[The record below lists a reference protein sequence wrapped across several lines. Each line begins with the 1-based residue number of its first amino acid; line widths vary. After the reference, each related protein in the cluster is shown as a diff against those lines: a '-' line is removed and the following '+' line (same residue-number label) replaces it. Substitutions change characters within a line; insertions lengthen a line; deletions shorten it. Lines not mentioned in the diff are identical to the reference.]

1 MALRLQTVKVNT
13 RKMDTE
19 LPAEITSQR
28 RKKSILIAALL
39 AFLLIAAVFGL
50 RSFFKSSL
58 DQSDIT
64 TAKVEIGNVENT
76 LTASGEVLPEFEEVI
91 TSPIN
96 ASIQSAVMDA
106 GTPVKAGHSILILDK
121 SAPENESV
129 KLKFQLET
137 KRNEIKKLK
146 LDLNKSFFDI
156 QSNNS
161 IKQLRISSLQDAV
174 ENAKRLF
181 NAGGGTREGIEQ
193 AELNLK
199 VAQLEKKQLENE
211 IKSKQQTMQVEE
223 KEAEIAAAIQQNDLS
238 ELERKLKLA
247 NVIATR
253 NGVITYVNK
262 NIGAVVKEG
271 ETLARIAD
279 LGSFKVA
286 GNISDTYLD
295 QLHNG
300 MPAIIRFNEMQLRGH
315 ISNVYPSVQ
324 NGIVS
329 YDVQLDE
336 RNNKQLR
343 PNMKVEVFLITAAHS
358 QVMRIANGAAFKSV
372 GAQDVYVL
380 TGNKAEKRTVHLGL
394 SNFDFVEIKDGL
406 KPGDL
411 VISSDMSEY
420 KNSREI
426 SIKN

>member
-1 MALRLQTVKVNT
+1 
-13 RKMDTE
+13 MDTE
-19 LPAEITSQR
+19 LPAEVTSQR

-39 AFLLIAAVFGL
+39 VGLLIAAVFCL
-50 RSFFKSSL
+50 RSFFKTSL
-58 DQSDIT
+58 DRSDIT

-91 TSPIN
+91 NSPVN
-96 ASIQSAVMDA
+96 ASIKSAVTDA
-106 GTPVKAGHSILILDK
+106 GTQVKAGQQILILDK
-121 SAPENESV
+121 AATETEAV
-129 KLKFQLET
+129 KLRFQLET
-137 KRNEIKKLK
+137 KRNEIQKLK
-146 LDLNKSFFDI
+146 LELNKSFFDI
-156 QSNNS
+156 ESNNA

-181 NAGGGTREGIEQ
+181 KAGGGTREGIEQ

-211 IKSKQQTMQVEE
+211 IKSKQQTMQVEA

-247 NVIATR
+247 NVVATR
-253 NGVITYVNK
+253 NGVITFVNK
-262 NIGAVVKEG
+262 NIGASIKEG
-271 ETLARIAD
+271 EMLARIAD
-279 LGSFKVA
+279 LGSFKIA
-286 GNISDTYLD
+286 GNISDSYLE

-300 MPAIIRFNEMQLRGH
+300 MPAIVRFNETQLRGH
-315 ISNVYPSVQ
+315 IINVYPSVQ

-329 YDVQLDE
+329 YDVQLEE
-336 RNNKQLR
+336 RNNRQLR
-343 PNMKVEVFLITAAHS
+343 PNMKVEVFLVTAAHN
-358 QVMRIANGAAFKSV
+358 QVMRIANGAAFKGT
-372 GAQDVYVL
+372 GAQEVYVL
-380 TGNKAEKRTVHLGL
+380 TGNKAEKRTVHFGS

-406 KPGDL
+406 KPGDT

-420 KNSREI
+420 KNSKEI

>member
-1 MALRLQTVKVNT
+1 
-13 RKMDTE
+13 MDTE
-19 LPAEITSQR
+19 ITAEVISQK
-28 RKKSILIAALL
+28 RKKSVLIIALCIIM
-39 AFLLIAAVFGL
+39 LIAAVFGL
-50 RSFFKSSL
+50 RIFFKSSL
-58 DQSDIT
+58 DRSDIT
-64 TAKVEIGNVENT
+64 VAKVEIGNVENT
-76 LTASGEVLPEFEEVI
+76 LNASGEVLPEFEEAI
-91 TSPIN
+91 TSSIN
-96 ASIQSAVMDA
+96 ASIKSAAMDA
-106 GTPVKAGHSILILDK
+106 GTKVKTGQSILILDK
-121 SAPENESV
+121 SATENEFV

-146 LDLNKSFFDI
+146 LDLDKSFFDI
-156 QSNNS
+156 QSNNA

-181 NAGGGTREGIEQ
+181 KAGGGTREGIEQ

-199 VAQLEKKQLENE
+199 VALLEKKQLENE
-211 IKSKQQTMQVEE
+211 IRSKQQTMQVEE
-223 KEAEIAAAIQQNDLS
+223 KEAEIAAAIQQNDLN

-262 NIGAVVKEG
+262 NIGATIKEG

-286 GNISDTYLD
+286 GNISDSYLE

-315 ISNVYPSVQ
+315 VLNVYPSVQ

-343 PNMKVEVFLITAAHS
+343 PNMKVDVFLVTAAHS
-358 QVMRIANGAAFKSV
+358 KVMRIANGAAFRGV

-380 TGNKAEKRTVHLGL
+380 IGNKAEKRTVHLGL

-406 KPGDL
+406 KPGDV

-420 KNSREI
+420 KNSKEI